1 MSAECIATNERL
13 KTEVH
18 HVKVIIRRSRAVMDA
33 SLKHPSTFLVAGA
46 TGTGKSSW
54 VRQLIKHRLFTPQ
67 IELVYA
73 YAEFQESFAH
83 MEGVEFVND
92 IPSVDMFDK
101 NVNNLL
107 IIDDFQNR
115 VKEMTDLFTKYSHHR
130 NITVVVLLQNPF
142 APHTR
147 TLSLNAHYFVFMRN
161 PRDKSQIAHLAR
173 QIAPGKSDRVLEAF
187 NDATQLPYGYL
198 LIDLRQETPE
208 QLRYRTDI
216 FNTDM
221 QRVYMI

>member
-1 MSAECIATNERL
+1 
-13 KTEVH
+13 
-18 HVKVIIRRSRAVMDA
+18 MDA
-33 SLKHPSTFLVAGA
+33 SLKHPSTFVLAGA
-46 TGTGKSSW
+46 SQTGKTTW
-54 VRQLIKHRLFTPQ
+54 VRELIQKKDSLFTPK
-67 IELVYA
+67 IER
-73 YAEFQESFAH
+73 SFAD
-83 MEGVEFVND
+83 MEAEFVND
-92 IPSVDMFDK
+92 IPSVDIFDK

-130 NITVVVLLQNPF
+130 NVTVVVLLQNPF

-161 PRDKSQIAHLAR
+161 PRDKSQILHLAR
-173 QIAPGKSDRVLEAF
+173 QIAPGKSDRVVEAF
-187 NDATQLPYGYL
+187 NDATQLPFGYL

-216 FNTDM
+216 FDADL